1 MKLMKCPHCG
11 QKARAHDSERLG
23 RLVQA
28 ARYACSN
35 LECGHTFMVE
45 TEVLYTLSPSA
56 VPDESLTLPIWSH
69 RSQPC
74 PTTRPACAIA
84 HGRQPEQLQLP
95 EV

>member
-11 QKARAHDSERLG
+11 GNARAHDSQRLG

-28 ARYACSN
+28 TRYACSN
-35 LECGHTFMVE
+35 LDCGHTFIVH

-56 VPDESLTLPIWSH
+56 MPDASLALPVWTD
-69 RSQPC
+69 RSQPR
-74 PTTRPACAIA
+74 PSARPACAIA

>member
-11 QKARAHDSERLG
+11 SNARARDSQRLG

-28 ARYACSN
+28 ARYACAN
-35 LECGHTFMVE
+35 LECGHTFIVQ

-56 VPDESLTLPIWSH
+56 VPDASLALPVRTH
-69 RSQPC
+69 RSQPR
-74 PTTRPACAIA
+74 PKTRLAGEAPPD
-84 HGRQPEQLQLP
+84 HQPEQLQLP